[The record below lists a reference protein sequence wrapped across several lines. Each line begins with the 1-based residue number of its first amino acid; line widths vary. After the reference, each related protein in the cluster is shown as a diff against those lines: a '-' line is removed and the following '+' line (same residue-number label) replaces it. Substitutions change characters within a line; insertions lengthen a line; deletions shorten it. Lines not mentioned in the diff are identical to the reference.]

1 MRQTQRR
8 MSIRN
13 VAMTYGIPARTVTRA
28 VVNGEL
34 PAVKTTTETG
44 RQRIYVSFEDADRWF
59 SSLIT
64 NEVQHEKALA

>member
-28 VVNGEL
+28 VANGDL
-34 PAVKTTTETG
+34 PAVRTTTETG
-44 RQRIYVSFEDADRWF
+44 RQRIYVSFEDADTWF
-59 SSLIT
+59 SSLTT